1 MNFEKKLQQIVNQP
15 TFQKKSDLKEAL
27 MHSQKLHS
35 RFSFARPSFW
45 FRFSLKYK
53 LIFKFALGEYMF
65 LFAKKSAALSLAAV
79 LLFSFVFTPFLSTN
93 KYVNTSEYLL
103 SGLSG
108 EVYVIRGV
116 EEIKVDSNLQL
127 LESDNIVVGSNSI
140 AELRVMDSAVLRFG
154 QNSNVTLG
162 NYSKTPFLN
171 TVNIAMN
178 NGTVWL
184 NSKFKNLVPTKIKLN
199 TSQMQFDVFKDSNV
213 VIKSNS
219 NSLLAH
225 NFNKPVAYTYKDN
238 KFVVPKLSKV
248 SLNSNKRSSI
258 FESNFLS
265 FIDVNKKLDK
275 SIDFKIDSKINSN
288 KHIAGLIPGDFMYPL
303 DTLNKWVSK
312 LVSVDDVKFEIDNL
326 PEKIAEVNLTA
337 KNDKVSLRKLR
348 QDIDS
353 VSNIVKSNSKSA
365 PELPAK
371 MIKELDTVEHS
382 LDSNDSPE
390 VYFEIKSMISKAKIN
405 LADTAQEKS
414 NIAIESTND
423 ILNELADVDV
433 ETRKII
439 LPKLLDELN
448 VVLDNVDKN
457 SWQTAASN
465 RAFVND
471 TKFESVLE
479 ETLVITETLDDEI
492 VVEKEIVDK
501 VSELKD
507 NLENLAENTSLEDLE
522 LSSVSSSIEFTNDS
536 ELEITQIEEEIE
548 VIEEI
553 DDKKNQPDSEVDLN
567 NVEIPES
574 IDVVD
579 TFEVSEDSII
589 LDNFSE
595 VQN

>member
-288 KHIAGLIPGDFMYPL
+288 QHIAGLIPGDFMYPL

>member
-1 MNFEKKLQQIVNQP
+1 MNFEKKLHQIVNQP
-15 TFQKKSDLKEAL
+15 SFQKKSELKEVL
-27 MHSQKLHS
+27 MHSQKLHN

-65 LFAKKSAALSLAAV
+65 LFAKKSAAFSLAAI

-103 SGLSG
+103 SALSG
-108 EVYVIRGV
+108 DVYVMRGS
-116 EEIKVDSNLQL
+116 EEMKIDSNLEL
-127 LESDNIVVGSNSI
+127 LESDNIIVASNSI

-171 TVNIAMN
+171 TVNIVMS

-225 NFNKPVAYTYKDN
+225 NFNKPVAYTYQDN

-265 FIDVNKKLDK
+265 FVDVNKKLDK

-303 DTLNKWVSK
+303 DALNKWVTK
-312 LVSVDDVKFEIDNL
+312 LVSVDDVKFEMNHL

-348 QDIDS
+348 HDIDS

-371 MIKELDTVEHS
+371 MIKELDSVEHS

-405 LADTAQEKS
+405 LADSAKEKS

-448 VVLDNVDKN
+448 VVLENVDKN
-457 SWQTAASN
+457 SWQTAGSN
-465 RAFVND
+465 GTFVND

-479 ETLVITETLDDEI
+479 ETIVMTETLDNEI
-492 VVEKEIVDK
+492 VIEKEIVDK

-507 NLENLAENTSLEDLE
+507 NLEDLAKNTYLEDFE

-536 ELEITQIEEEIE
+536 ELEITQIEEKIE
-548 VIEEI
+548 VIEEV
-553 DDKKNQPDSEVDLN
+553 DEQKNQPDSEVDLD

-574 IDVVD
+574 VD
-579 TFEVSEDSII
+579 AAETFEMSEDSII

-595 VQN
+595 MQN